1 MSTSDESATRV
12 WRPLGTRIAAIAFG
26 IAFFVVCTVFWV
38 ALDPEIKATFTV
50 PQRATLIVLGLM
62 MAAALHA
69 MARSRIESRPEGL
82 VVVNGYKRREFAWAE
97 VLGIT
102 LPRGA
107 PWATLDLAD
116 GHAVAAMG
124 IQNSDGP
131 RAQTAVREV
140 RALIDR

>member
-107 PWATLDLAD
+107 PGRRWTLPTDTQWRPWGSRTATAL
-116 GHAVAAMG
+116 
-124 IQNSDGP
+124 GP
-131 RAQTAVREV
+131 RPPCVRCGP
-140 RALIDR
+140 